1 MEKLLKEFPGLTN
14 SGNGSPHPKHGVQH
28 VIETTGRPVFA
39 RHRRLDP
46 DKLKTAKEE
55 FRKLEL
61 AGIIRRS
68 DSPWASPLHM
78 VKKSDG
84 TWRPCGD
91 YRRLN
96 NITTPDRYPLPNMQD
111 LGHKLAGC
119 RVFSRLDLVKG
130 YHQVPVADADVP
142 KTAIIT
148 PFGLYEYLYMPFG
161 LKNAAQSFQ

>member
-1 MEKLLKEFPGLTN
+1 
-14 SGNGSPHPKHGVQH
+14 
-28 VIETTGRPVFA
+28 
-39 RHRRLDP
+39 
-46 DKLKTAKEE
+46 
-55 FRKLEL
+55 
-61 AGIIRRS
+61 
-68 DSPWASPLHM
+68 M

-84 TWRPCGD
+84 TWWPCGD

-161 LKNAAQSFQ
+161 LKNAAQSFQRLMDNLLSEVPHVFIYLDDILIGPPHGSAQASV

>member
-1 MEKLLKEFPGLTN
+1 MGGPE
-14 SGNGSPHPKHGVQH
+14 
-28 VIETTGRPVFA
+28 FA
-39 RHRRLDP
+39 RHCRLDL
-46 DKLKTAKEE
+46 DKLRTAKEE

-61 AGIIRRS
+61 AGIIPRS
-68 DSPWASPLHM
+68 DSPWASLLHM

-84 TWRPCGD
+84 TWQPCGD

-130 YHQVPVADADVP
+130 YHQVPVADTDVQ